1 MLIFQL
7 LNYLLFR
14 EGGGGTIH
22 GAGDYLGDFM
32 ILLSIVTVVNNL
44 SIYFTEIDRLL
55 SSIAND
61 DVS

>member
-1 MLIFQL
+1 MLIFHL
-7 LNYLLFR
+7 LNYLLSR
-14 EGGGGTIH
+14 VGGGG
-22 GAGDYLGDFM
+22 GGLY

>member
-1 MLIFQL
+1 MGGGG
-7 LNYLLFR
+7 
-14 EGGGGTIH
+14 GGGGTIH
-22 GAGDYLGDFM
+22 GAGDYLWDFM